1 MSPQVFAGLGSA
13 AYALIKMDGQERSLE
28 SLNVRFILLE
38 QKPYGLQ
45 AIHSF
50 LLREHN
56 NSSVEEAY
64 SFAMNCFKT
73 HKSTLTSDVKLK
85 LITIMEKI
93 MEADDRV
100 TSRETDFIEKFKR
113 DLRAV

>member
-1 MSPQVFAGLGSA
+1 MLSWL
-13 AYALIKMDGQERSLE
+13 
-28 SLNVRFILLE
+28 RFFI
-38 QKPYGLQ
+38 
-45 AIHSF
+45 
-50 LLREHN
+50 REHN

-64 SFAMNCFKT
+64 NFAMNCFKT
-73 HKSTLTSDVKLK
+73 HKSTLSSDVKLK

-93 MEADDRV
+93 MEADDRI